1 MSDTIRHV
9 RTAELKTDRR
19 IRNLGM
25 RLHASFLRAPT
36 LCGAAGTF
44 YDVDARTIAGWRQ
57 TVRHGHGGSYLAE
70 ACEACLHV
78 LDASVARDPRAPLR
92 GASATSPGPIGD
104 AIVTD
109 GSGAAYPAC
118 AACGRGD
125 CSCVRCG
132 AACTEECSMAC
143 RTEVEWNALFPQEPS

>member
-44 YDVDARTIAGWRQ
+44 YDVDAGTIAGWRQ
-57 TVRHGHGGSYLAE
+57 TVRHGHGAGYLAE
-70 ACEACLHV
+70 ACEACLRI
-78 LDASVARDPRAPLR
+78 LDARSPTLAPSPLAGYPASRSAARDPR
-92 GASATSPGPIGD
+92 
-104 AIVTD
+104 
-109 GSGAAYPAC
+109 AC

-132 AACTEECSMAC
+132 AACAEECSTAC
-143 RTEVEWNALFPQEPS
+143 RTEAQWNALFPQEPS